1 MEPVSQVMYF
11 FSNYVP
17 LLWLNQEEYSKLKL
31 WNCQNK
37 HTLCKKLKS
46 VCRTT
51 ALPDIPVKQLTKTV
65 LFRSRS
71 KKYLESDPF
80 FQWLPSFV
88 HSLLFFQKGFQ
99 NVSGPLPWKSYSAF
113 YLPSLCFGQSLD
125 HELLTILCIPFH
137 TGTLETSLSPC
148 SNENVVATYFLN
160 LT

>member
-1 MEPVSQVMYF
+1 MEPVSRVVYF

-17 LLWLNQEEYSKLKL
+17 LLWLNKEEYSKLGL

-37 HTLCKKLKS
+37 HTLYKKLKS

-51 ALPDIPVKQLTKTV
+51 TLPDIPVKQLPRTV

-71 KKYLESDPF
+71 KKHLESDPV

-113 YLPSLCFGQSLD
+113 TFPPCVLGSHLIMSYLLSYA
-125 HELLTILCIPFH
+125 FH
-137 TGTLETSLSPC
+137 STLGHWKHLSHPAQMKMWWLHTSW
-148 SNENVVATYFLN
+148 T
-160 LT
+160 